1 MNPTADLPTTS
12 ANLSPRVLVLEDHDL
27 QRDILIVALHRAGV
41 SHVWGADNAA
51 TALALLRRSDEIN
64 IVISDL
70 MMEGLDGVA
79 FLTEL
84 SQLPQPPAVILAS
97 ALETSIVDSVEQMGR
112 GLGLYMAGQL
122 PKPAPVELLAT
133 RLRQAMTRPNL
144 AGDSL
149 LTELTSLPDLQRG
162 LAADEFVP
170 HYQATVSA
178 RDQHCLGVELQ
189 ACWQHP
195 SQGLLT
201 LAEFKPVLD
210 HVGLDETLTWQVLA
224 KACRDIQEWARH
236 GLLVPLSMTLPNAA
250 LRNPQFPDQLHELVN
265 ASGLS
270 AEMLTLAIPSA
281 HSVLDKTTALQ
292 ICARLRMKGFGL
304 ALDQF
309 ATGNMAFALLAQFP
323 FDELRIERQLTPGK
337 PGEKAELLLA
347 ALIELGA
354 KLSMR
359 TVVTGVDSAA
369 DLAVVQALAPT
380 GMQGRFITAPLP
392 ADALLRWWRNQQ
404 STSAQ

>member
-149 LTELTSLPDLQRG
+149 LTELT
-162 LAADEFVP
+162 
-170 HYQATVSA
+170 
-178 RDQHCLGVELQ
+178 
-189 ACWQHP
+189 
-195 SQGLLT
+195 
-201 LAEFKPVLD
+201 
-210 HVGLDETLTWQVLA
+210 
-224 KACRDIQEWARH
+224 
-236 GLLVPLSMTLPNAA
+236 
-250 LRNPQFPDQLHELVN
+250 
-265 ASGLS
+265 
-270 AEMLTLAIPSA
+270 
-281 HSVLDKTTALQ
+281 
-292 ICARLRMKGFGL
+292 
-304 ALDQF
+304 
-309 ATGNMAFALLAQFP
+309 
-323 FDELRIERQLTPGK
+323 
-337 PGEKAELLLA
+337 
-347 ALIELGA
+347 
-354 KLSMR
+354 
-359 TVVTGVDSAA
+359 
-369 DLAVVQALAPT
+369 
-380 GMQGRFITAPLP
+380 
-392 ADALLRWWRNQQ
+392 
-404 STSAQ
+404 

>member
-1 MNPTADLPTTS
+1 MKPTSELPTAS
-12 ANLSPRVLVLEDHDL
+12 ANLSPRVLVLEDHAL
-27 QRDILIVALHRAGV
+27 QRDILIVALRRAGV
-41 SHVWGADNAA
+41 SHVWGADNAD

-97 ALETSIVDSVEQMGR
+97 ALEASIVDSVEQMGR

-122 PKPAPVELLAT
+122 PKPASIELLAT
-133 RLRQAMTRPNL
+133 RLRQAMERPDRF
-144 AGDSL
+144 GDSL
-149 LTELTSLPDLQRG
+149 LTELASLPDLQRG
-162 LAADEFVP
+162 LDANEFVP
-170 HYQATVSA
+170 HYQATISA
-178 RDQHCLGVELQ
+178 ADRHCLGVELH

-201 LAEFKPVLD
+201 LTEFKPVLD
-210 HVGLDETLTWQVLA
+210 HVGLDEQLTWQVLD
-224 KACRDIQEWARH
+224 KAFRDIQGWARH
-236 GLLVPLSMTLPNAA
+236 GLLVPLSMAFPTGA
-250 LRNPQFPDQLHELVN
+250 LRNPQFPDQLHECIS
-265 ASGLS
+265 AAGLS

-281 HSVLDKTTALQ
+281 HGLLDKTTALQ

-304 ALDQF
+304 ALDNF

-323 FDELRIERQLTPGK
+323 FDELRIERQLMPGE

-347 ALIELGA
+347 ALIELGK
-354 KLSMR
+354 KLAMR
-359 TVVTGVDSAA
+359 TVVTGIDSAA
-369 DLAVVQALAPT
+369 DLAAVQALTPT
-380 GMQGRFITAPLP
+380 GMQGRFITPALP
-392 ADALLRWWRNQQ
+392 ADDLLRWWSSQQ
-404 STSAQ
+404 SH